1 LEYGLRS
8 LEVCKEAGT
17 KVGFGTDLL
26 GPLHSEQRREFKVRS
41 EVLSSFE
48 ILESATKTN
57 AEILGMA
64 GELGEVIPG
73 ALADLLVLEGNPL
86 EDINLLTDAR
96 WQMII
101 QDGQIQRNE
110 LN

>member
-1 LEYGLRS
+1 
-8 LEVCKEAGT
+8 
-17 KVGFGTDLL
+17 
-26 GPLHSEQRREFKVRS
+26 
-41 EVLSSFE
+41 
-48 ILESATKTN
+48 
-57 AEILGMA
+57 MA
-64 GELGEVIPG
+64 GELGEIIPG

-96 WQMII
+96 WQLII